1 MRVHGAF
8 LTTKKTV
15 CSLGVKMKNK
25 MSLGVV
31 VVFGGALL
39 TLSQLAFSQSTAPQ
53 NVKYLAANCANCHG
67 TNGAGSK
74 GLPSL
79 AGLEKEYIIEQM
91 KNFKSGAREATLMHQ
106 ISKGYTD
113 EQVAAMAA
121 FFEQQ
126 KR

>member
-1 MRVHGAF
+1 MKKKMMTGVAAMVCA
-8 LTTKKTV
+8 LTATV
-15 CSLGVKMKNK
+15 AQN
-25 MSLGVV
+25 
-31 VVFGGALL
+31 A
-39 TLSQLAFSQSTAPQ
+39 AAQSTSPQ

-67 TNGAGSK
+67 TNGAGSQ

-79 AGLEKEYIIEQM
+79 AGLKKEYIIEQM
-91 KNFKSGAREATLMHQ
+91 NNFKSGAREATLMHQ

-126 KR
+126 KK